1 MLIGKYFIA
10 EMTAANAGLH
20 KHGGAVGDIGVQMD
34 LGQYPSQKTEGTV
47 KALKD
52 PYV

>member
-1 MLIGKYFIA
+1 MLTGKHFIA
-10 EMTAANAGLH
+10 EMTAADAGLRR
-20 KHGGAVGDIGVQMD
+20 HGGAVSDTDVQMD